1 MPDPIRTPSLTPD
14 HTELVILS
22 LLREQPSYGY
32 AISKLVAARS
42 DEAFKVGPSQ
52 LYPLLTK
59 LEKQGLVETNWE
71 EIKAK
76 SAGPDANGRKRK
88 WYKLSAKGHR
98 RLQQRIEA
106 HQRFTSIIN
115 AFIAGPES
123 AGAVA

>member
-1 MPDPIRTPSLTPD
+1 MPDPISTPSLTPD

-22 LLREQPSYGY
+22 LLRDGPSYGY

-59 LEKQGLVETNWE
+59 LEKQGLVETDWE

-76 SAGPDANGRKRK
+76 SADPDATGRKRK
-88 WYKLSAKGHR
+88 WYKLSAKGQR

-115 AFIAGPES
+115 SFIAGPGS